1 MGTLPVIST
10 NTDAIPAL
18 LPLMGS
24 VRAGFPSPAEEELI
38 DTLSLDQYLIPR
50 PAATYLVQ
58 ISGDSMTGAGIMPG
72 DIAIVER
79 GRVVRDGDVIVA
91 EVDGAWTMKRLE
103 KQGKHIRL
111 MPANDHYQPI
121 EPGEEMKISGV
132 VVGVVRRY

>member
-1 MGTLPVIST
+1 VGTLHF
-10 NTDAIPAL
+10 IPARPDTIPAPLSL
-18 LPLMGS
+18 LGS
-24 VRAGFPSPAEEELI
+24 VQAGFPSPAEEELI

-58 ISGDSMTGAGIMPG
+58 INGDSMTGAGIMPG

-91 EVDGAWTMKRLE
+91 EVDGAWTMKLLE
-103 KQGKHIRL
+103 KQGKRFRL
-111 MPANDHYQPI
+111 LPANDRYQPI

-132 VVGVVRRY
+132 VVGVVRKY